1 MKRAEEKVILAILA
15 SAALV
20 SSVMMLIIYRLIKK
34 NFIRPIGLL
43 TKSAKAMVA
52 TKILIKHGMKQGLSP
67 AEECK

>member
-1 MKRAEEKVILAILA
+1 MKRVAEKVILAILA

>member
-20 SSVMMLIIYRLIKK
+20 SSVMMLIVYRLIKK

-43 TKSAKAMVA
+43 PKSAKAMVA
-52 TKILIKHGMKQGLSP
+52 TKILIKYGMKQGLSP

>member
-20 SSVMMLIIYRLIKK
+20 SSVMMLIVYRLIKK

-52 TKILIKHGMKQGLSP
+52 TKILIKYGMKQGLST